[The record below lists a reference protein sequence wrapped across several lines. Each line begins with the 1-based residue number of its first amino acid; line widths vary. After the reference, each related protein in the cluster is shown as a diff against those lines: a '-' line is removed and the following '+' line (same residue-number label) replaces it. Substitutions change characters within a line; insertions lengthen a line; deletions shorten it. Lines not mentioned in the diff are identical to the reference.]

1 MLFNTMLFEY
11 VCYLSTMLFEYV
23 YYLSMYVIGQ
33 VKHAPLCAVQSRFRV
48 TYICWFVLR
57 KFIQIS

>member
-1 MLFNTMLFEY
+1 MLFEY

-33 VKHAPLCAVQSRFRV
+33 VKQAPLCAVQSRFRV
-48 TYICWFVLR
+48 TYI
-57 KFIQIS
+57 